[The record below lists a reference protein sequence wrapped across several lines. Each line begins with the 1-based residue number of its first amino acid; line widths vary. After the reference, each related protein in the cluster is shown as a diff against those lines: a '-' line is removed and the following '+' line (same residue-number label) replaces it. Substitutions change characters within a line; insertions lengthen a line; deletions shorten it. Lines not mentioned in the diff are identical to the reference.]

1 MITNSQVKTLVKI
14 LHKAEEL
21 SFQKG
26 KYEIKRYEVDE
37 LECGLVSVVLEVGMI
52 KDEGTYAAI
61 LCRDYVHL
69 FVGKRG
75 GISYFDKNIKRR
87 NLTSGESLLSVSLKQ
102 K

>member
-52 KDEGTYAAI
+52 KDEGTWASI
-61 LCRDYVHL
+61 MCRDKVHL
-69 FVGKRG
+69 FIGKRG
-75 GISYFDKNIKRR
+75 CITCYDKNEKIRR
-87 NLTSGESLLSVSLKQ
+87 LAPNESLLKVSLA
-102 K
+102 